1 VPRLEAQVRCSAQVL
16 APHRASV
23 GLGVGG
29 PTGSGSNNWHSRPG
43 VCIVLLVRVHSVTG
57 GRSMATTE
65 DLAQIYS
72 RLDPALAR
80 AVAAS
85 VLWMS

>member
-1 VPRLEAQVRCSAQVL
+1 
-16 APHRASV
+16 
-23 GLGVGG
+23 
-29 PTGSGSNNWHSRPG
+29 
-43 VCIVLLVRVHSVTG
+43 
-57 GRSMATTE
+57 MATTE

-72 RLDPALAR
+72 RLGPALAR